1 MVSKMKLRKLILTLS
16 GFAAIILNCILVSHL
31 ESRKPEIEI
40 MRSITGVNIYNEKR
54 TLADLLQ
61 FNYRTPTNYILTC
74 SLQSDGNQ
82 TNITDYYQK
91 CLENTGWKFTG
102 ESKNIDHSSNRKIGE
117 SFSFK
122 KGIYKLELYFKT
134 QDLYDY
140 EKGGGKNLLKYS
152 VVIYPE
158 A

>member
-1 MVSKMKLRKLILTLS
+1 MKLRKLILTLS

-40 MRSITGVNIYNEKR
+40 MRSIAGVNIYNEKR

-91 CLENTGWKFTG
+91 CLENAGWKF
-102 ESKNIDHSSNRKIGE
+102 IGE
-117 SFSFK
+117 SFNFE

-152 VVIYPE
+152 VAIYPE

>member
-1 MVSKMKLRKLILTLS
+1 
-16 GFAAIILNCILVSHL
+16 
-31 ESRKPEIEI
+31 
-40 MRSITGVNIYNEKR
+40 MRSIAGVNIYNEKR

-82 TNITDYYQK
+82 INITDYYQK

-117 SFSFK
+117 SFSFE

-152 VVIYPE
+152 VAIYPE

>member
-1 MVSKMKLRKLILTLS
+1 MISKMKLRKLILTVS
-16 GFAAIILNCILVSHL
+16 GFAAIILICILVGHL

-40 MRSITGVNIYNEKR
+40 MRSIAGVNIYNEKR

-91 CLENTGWKFTG
+91 CLENTGWKFIG
-102 ESKNIDHSSNRKIGE
+102 ESENIDYSRNRKIGE
-117 SFSFK
+117 SFNFE

-152 VVIYPE
+152 VAIYPE